1 MTQIDIGQ
9 VTSLGLS
16 TSAVRID
23 NIGYDMTTGYW
34 TINVAFVINKPSRNT
49 GNDKSTNIF
58 ETHNIAARTIVTGTE
73 IAKEAN
79 LPEGV
84 SASTLTGQELQ
95 THVLTIATAKVLAAL
110 Q

>member
-1 MTQIDIGQ
+1 MTPINIGQ
-9 VTSLGLS
+9 TVSLGTS
-16 TSAVRID
+16 TSAVRVD
-23 NIGYDMTTGYW
+23 NISYDMITGYW
-34 TINVAFVINKPSRNT
+34 TINVIFVINKPARNT
-49 GNDKSTNIF
+49 AKDKTTNIF
-58 ETHNIAARTIVTGTE
+58 ETHNINARTVVTGDE

>member
-9 VTSLGLS
+9 TTSLGLS

-23 NIGYDMTTGYW
+23 NINYDMATGFW
-34 TINVAFVINKPSRNT
+34 TINVAFIINKPLRNT
-49 GNDKSTNIF
+49 EKDKTTNVF
-58 ETHNIAARTIVTGTE
+58 ETYNIGARTVVTGTE

-95 THVLTIATAKVLAAL
+95 THVLTIATAKVLKAL